1 MMIRGMRPRLSY
13 ANVVASIALF
23 IALGGGAYAAI
34 KLPAGSV
41 GTKQIRKNAVGSAQV
56 RDRSLLASDFKL
68 GQLPKGAPG
77 AAGSPGS
84 AGPQG
89 PPGPQGATG
98 PAGPQGPAGTG
109 GTADVPAPVVRT
121 GGPSA
126 ANPTFS
132 LAICEDHS
140 PEQASGGGGG
150 GGPIIQSGPW
160 IADPHGTN
168 RPAAAGEKANAWG
181 VTVASGTANSYVMCI
196 G

>member
-1 MMIRGMRPRLSY
+1 MMIRTMLRLNY

-23 IALGGGAYAAI
+23 VALGGGAYAAI

-68 GQLPKGAPG
+68 GQLPKGAQ
-77 AAGSPGS
+77 GS
-84 AGPQG
+84 AGPSGSTGPQG
-89 PPGPQGATG
+89 PPGLQGAAG
-98 PAGPQGPAGTG
+98 PAGPQGPAAPG
-109 GTADVPAPVVRT
+109 GTQVPIPVVRT

-126 ANPTFS
+126 ANPSFS

-140 PEQASGGGGG
+140 PEQATGGGGG

-168 RPAAAGEKANAWG
+168 RPAAFGEKANAWG
-181 VTVASGTANSYVMCI
+181 VTVASGMANSYVMCI